1 MKDDFTDRL
10 LEESLKHYS
19 RVSAPEGFEERLE
32 ARREAGDRRLEV
44 LRWFWLAPAA
54 AALAALVLLVR
65 PAAPPPAPALVGAW
79 RAMPPPPALP
89 VRARPRHTVPL
100 RPHFRVLTAQE
111 LARLQLPAELLAPRE
126 EKPLTDLEVPEI
138 NIPPLR
144 IGEET
149 KEK

>member
-10 LEESLKHYS
+10 LEESLKQYS
-19 RVSAPEGFEERLE
+19 RVSPPEGFEERLKARLEAGLPRPE
-32 ARREAGDRRLEV
+32 AR
-44 LRWFWLAPAA
+44 WWWLAPAA
-54 AALAALVLLVR
+54 VVLAAAVFFVR
-65 PAAPPPAPALVGAW
+65 Q
-79 RAMPPPPALP
+79 RAQHAVPLPQPPPPPVVGAQRAVPLP
-89 VRARPRHTVPL
+89 RHPAPRPR
-100 RPHFRVLTAQE
+100 FRILTAQE
-111 LARLQLPAELLAPRE
+111 LAHLQLPAELLAPRE